1 MKVFWKKKTKWILC
15 RNYFVSWEV
24 ICWIYCFM
32 FIGHVACISSL
43 TKNASMQ
50 TNIQRMNHQEWH
62 KTFWAITNLISPVC
76 VCVCVW
82 SVPPD
87 QWRTHPSQWDFLRDV
102 LTQIKS
108 DCLPV
113 WWKVFRHI
121 KRGEGWDYS
130 KRHETAKRNFKNHL
144 VTLGDLTGGISGA
157 RSARG
162 SHHHST
168 CKFLWF

>member
-1 MKVFWKKKTKWILC
+1 MVFKISSKFKRKKKGILC
-15 RNYFVSWEV
+15 RNYFLTCEV
-24 ICWIYCFM
+24 ICLLFHVLL
-32 FIGHVACISSL
+32 FHVAHISSF
-43 TKNASMQ
+43 TKKCIHA
-50 TNIQRMNHQEWH
+50 
-62 KTFWAITNLISPVC
+62 
-76 VCVCVW
+76 
-82 SVPPD
+82 SVPAD

-130 KRHETAKRNFKNHL
+130 KRHKTAKRNFKKHL
-144 VTLGDLTGGISGA
+144 VTLGDLTGGISGP

-168 CKFLWF
+168 CKFLSF